1 VRGLLIAS
9 RTNKGLVRENNED
22 SILVK
27 PPKLFV
33 IADGMGGHLGGETAS
48 STATAFL
55 SKVDFTGVP
64 EKELL
69 AFLDGCFQNISRK
82 IWQMAQ
88 DDVNLQRMGTTL
100 TAVYLVDDE
109 RACVAHVGDSRI
121 YLLQTNGL
129 KKITSDHS
137 YVAELVRNK
146 EITPQEAASHQ
157 HRNII
162 MRAVGV
168 EPGVETDLFEFLTVG
183 AKRLLLSSDGLTN
196 MVSEKEIESILQT
209 LELPAAA
216 DALMERALAA
226 GGTDNIS
233 FIILDLED

>member
-1 VRGLLIAS
+1 MLIAS

-88 DDVNLQRMGTTL
+88 DDANLQRMGTTL

>member
-1 VRGLLIAS
+1 MLIAS

-196 MVSEKEIESILQT
+196 MVPEKEIESILQT

>member
-1 VRGLLIAS
+1 MLIAS

-88 DDVNLQRMGTTL
+88 DDANLQRMGTTL

-146 EITPQEAASHQ
+146 EITPQEAANHQ

>member
-1 VRGLLIAS
+1 MLIAS

>member
-1 VRGLLIAS
+1 MRGLLIAS

>member
-1 VRGLLIAS
+1 LLIAS